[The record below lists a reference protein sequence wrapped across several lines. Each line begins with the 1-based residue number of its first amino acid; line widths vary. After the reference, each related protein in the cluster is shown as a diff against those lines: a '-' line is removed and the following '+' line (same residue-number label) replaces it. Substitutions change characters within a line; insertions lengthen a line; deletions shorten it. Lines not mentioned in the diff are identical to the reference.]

1 MNATAWAEESFEI
14 SESKVYSGVKENQS
28 VSDDYVKDRN
38 AIAERQI
45 VLGGYRLASL
55 LKSLKLDEY
64 ASVEKFLI

>member
-1 MNATAWAEESFEI
+1 MLD
-14 SESKVYSGVKENQS
+14 VKENQI
-28 VSDDYVKDRN
+28 VSDDYVKERN
-38 AIAERQI
+38 DIAGRQI

>member
-1 MNATAWAEESFEI
+1 M
-14 SESKVYSGVKENQS
+14 KENEN
-28 VSDDYVKDRN
+28 VSDDYVTDRN

-64 ASVEKFLI
+64 AFVEKFLI